1 MINTI
6 TSTHTR
12 ITLTVIDSRENQRTN
27 KAAEVR
33 IKFVTFN
40 LKELSNTSEIET
52 HLNFFIFNSVFTYL
66 SCISQFKSN
75 SRVI

>member
-27 KAAEVR
+27 KAAKVR
-33 IKFVTFN
+33 IKFVSSN

-52 HLNFFIFNSVFTYL
+52 H
-66 SCISQFKSN
+66 
-75 SRVI
+75 